1 MEEKKRKK
9 KAKSTE
15 RTERKANWQE
25 VYATVDDIQQFLS
38 ERVMLRFNVVTRRV
52 EVHWLT
58 DFGDAPPDLDD
69 WTMLGAGAGHLPRH
83 RVGLCSGV

>member
-1 MEEKKRKK
+1 M
-9 KAKSTE
+9 
-15 RTERKANWQE
+15 ERKPNWQE

-58 DFGDAPPDLDD
+58 DFGDAPPELDD
-69 WTMLGAGAGHLPRH
+69 WEALTDRQVNSLWVEMSEQKPGHLPRH
-83 RVGLCSGV
+83 RVGLCGGV